1 MPRIGHRRNDPT
13 DVKVFIL
20 NPEGNY
26 LTAAPD
32 GLRFTPDRSRALIF
46 DFRAD
51 QVAEQLR
58 EIQTVHGLV
67 LRAEPVPLAEIYE
80 TCDRCKEQT
89 LSLRRLPAPGG
100 GQPRDQNRPKNF
112 GKTLL
117 TWPASLVA
125 FPLF

>member
-1 MPRIGHRRNDPT
+1 MPRFAHRRNDPT

-20 NPEGNY
+20 NPEGDY
-26 LTAAPD
+26 LAADRD

-58 EIQTVHGLV
+58 EIRTVHGLV

-80 TCDRCKEQT
+80 TCDRCKELFMPSMT
-89 LSLRRLPAPGG
+89 FFDGKRFLCADCRRLLAGG
-100 GQPRDQNRPKNF
+100 REAKTARKIS
-112 GKTLL
+112 GK
-117 TWPASLVA
+117 PC
-125 FPLF
+125 

>member
-20 NPEGNY
+20 NPERNY

-32 GLRFTPDRSRALIF
+32 GLRFTPDRSRPLIF

-51 QVAEQLR
+51 PVAEQLR

-80 TCDRCKEQT
+80 TCDRCKELFMPFMT
-89 LSLRRLPAPGG
+89 FFDGKRFLCADCRRLVAGSRETKTG
-100 GQPRDQNRPKNF
+100 RKIS
-112 GKTLL
+112 GK
-117 TWPASLVA
+117 PC
-125 FPLF
+125 

>member
-1 MPRIGHRRNDPT
+1 MPRIGHRRNDAT

-58 EIQTVHGLV
+58 EIQTVHGLA

-80 TCDRCKEQT
+80 TCDRCKELFMPFMT
-89 LSLRRLPAPGG
+89 FFDGKRFLCADCRRLVAGSRQTQAG
-100 GQPRDQNRPKNF
+100 RKIS
-112 GKTLL
+112 GK
-117 TWPASLVA
+117 PC
-125 FPLF
+125 